1 MCIWTP
7 KSPYLDHFAEQ
18 VGEGGGFPTLRGF
31 DCSFVSGPGG
41 GAMEHSQKQKLRTP
55 QMGGVSSRKLVLSL
69 SSPGYLGDSRPI
81 ALVLTSSEVCLSHL
95 QMHQETAAEQATGKA
110 PCG

>member
-1 MCIWTP
+1 
-7 KSPYLDHFAEQ
+7 
-18 VGEGGGFPTLRGF
+18 
-31 DCSFVSGPGG
+31 
-41 GAMEHSQKQKLRTP
+41 MEHSQKQKLRTP

-95 QMHQETAAEQATGKA
+95 QMHQETVAEQATGKA